1 MGKKTGFLEYTRQ
14 DDPQRHPL
22 TRLKDYDVFH
32 LSLDEAQRRRQGARC
47 MNCGVPF
54 CLSAIKTRDRLSLT

>member
-47 MNCGVPF
+47 MN
-54 CLSAIKTRDRLSLT
+54 